1 METEERASAEVADEV
16 ESEDTV
22 EKVRSG
28 DGHEEMAGVGERDGE
43 GDEARMAEDS
53 ESIKSSIVAH
63 SLSGDGDDDDGLLQ
77 IRVLV
82 IWWCEQISEEHGGRD
97 TNFGRD
103 KLVSHSGFEG
113 ERDRWGDNGC

>member
-1 METEERASAEVADEV
+1 MTLSRWRAESANSAPWGRMYPRLLVEMDTEERASAEVADEV

-53 ESIKSSIVAH
+53 ESIKSSIVAQ
-63 SLSGDGDDDDGLLQ
+63 SLS
-77 IRVLV
+77 VV
-82 IWWCEQISEEHGGRD
+82 GR
-97 TNFGRD
+97 R
-103 KLVSHSGFEG
+103 
-113 ERDRWGDNGC
+113 